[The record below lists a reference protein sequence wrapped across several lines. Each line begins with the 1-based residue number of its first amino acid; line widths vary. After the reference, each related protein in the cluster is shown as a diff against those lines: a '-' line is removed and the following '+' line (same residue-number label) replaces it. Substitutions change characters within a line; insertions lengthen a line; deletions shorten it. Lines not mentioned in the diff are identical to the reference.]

1 MTVELRAA
9 RADDREDFLRLV
21 DALADYERL
30 DRPDPAAR
38 ERLATDAF
46 GPRPRFDLLLAL
58 ENEAAIGYALF
69 FETYSS
75 FLARPTLYLEDLFVV
90 PAARGHGA
98 GLALFR
104 AVAAEALRRD
114 CGRMEW
120 TVLRWNQLAIDF
132 YQRLGAVAMDE
143 WQTYRLAGEALAGAG
158 TDSPSAHR
166 GS

>member
-1 MTVELRAA
+1 MTVDLRAA
-9 RADDREDFLRLV
+9 CADDRENFLRLV

-38 ERLATDAF
+38 ERLVVDAF

-58 ENEAAIGYALF
+58 ENGTAIGYALF

-132 YQRLGAVAMDE
+132 YQRLGAVPMDE
-143 WQTYRLAGEALAGAG
+143 WQTYRLTGEALAGAG
-158 TDSPSAHR
+158 ADSPPAHR
-166 GS
+166 GA